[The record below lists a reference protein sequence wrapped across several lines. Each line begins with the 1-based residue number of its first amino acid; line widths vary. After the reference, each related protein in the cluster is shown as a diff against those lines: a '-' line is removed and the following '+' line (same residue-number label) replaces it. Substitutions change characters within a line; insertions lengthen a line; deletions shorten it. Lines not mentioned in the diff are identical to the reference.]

1 MMRHVFRYLIIIAV
15 AGLLFL
21 CACSP
26 QAQAGENTSQASS
39 ASAQQEETNTASK
52 EEAAA
57 ASEESSAEVECN
69 WTLEVSDTVTTQLN
83 GYDFKCTL
91 AIMAVK
97 LGGKDELGTY
107 RGIVTLNYQY
117 DMKQGNVA
125 GNAAGEGQ
133 EIDAVIEVVQYEE
146 QAYNEATGQTDLAE
160 LVQYDAM
167 AIGSLAL
174 TGSGEATE
182 SAEGASW
189 STSDKKTIPV
199 PYRMAIDGGK
209 VTIELFTIAPGVK
222 FNGMITGTPI

>member
-1 MMRHVFRYLIIIAV
+1 MMRHTFRYLVIIAV

-26 QAQAGENTSQASS
+26 QDQTGENTSHASS
-39 ASAQQEETNTASK
+39 ASVEQEETNTASN
-52 EEAAA
+52 EEAET
-57 ASEESSAEVECN
+57 SEESTAEVECN

-107 RGIVTLNYQY
+107 RGIVTIKYQY

-167 AIGSLAL
+167 AIGNLVL
-174 TGSGEATE
+174 TGSGEAAE
-182 SAEGASW
+182 SAGGASW
-189 STSDKKTIPV
+189 STSNEKTIPV
-199 PYRMAIDGGK
+199 PYRMAVDGGK
-209 VTIELFTIAPGVK
+209 VTIELYTIAPGVK